1 MMPGVISSK
10 KDIYKIEKC
19 RSNSRLTK
27 LDFIHKDAEIT
38 YKQQANVKQYINKQI
53 VTKPTVKISLWMCC
67 QQIYQK
73 HIF

>member
-19 RSNSRLTK
+19 RSNRRLTK

-38 YKQQANVKQYINKQI
+38 YKQQE
-53 VTKPTVKISLWMCC
+53 M
-67 QQIYQK
+67 
-73 HIF
+73 